1 MDWKFWKKKEEEP
14 SRMGQLQEE
23 LATIH
28 TQLDKV
34 TDQVTKLT
42 RVQFKSNKNIE
53 EKMDDFAQA
62 LSDINSQHDA
72 VTESQR
78 FKEQQEFTMD
88 KLIRLLD
95 EMDHVSS
102 GIKENERT
110 WYDLLDQWSQSI
122 LQSLEQMNIVQLN
135 VIGKSFN
142 PKNAE
147 SVKTVSKDLLTI
159 APMAP
164 YQVMEVLQRGYI
176 TSGGQLIRKA
186 KVVTVKEEKNDGR

>member
-14 SRMGQLQEE
+14 SRMGQLKEE
-23 LATIH
+23 LAMIH

-176 TSGGQLIRKA
+176 TNGGQLIRKA